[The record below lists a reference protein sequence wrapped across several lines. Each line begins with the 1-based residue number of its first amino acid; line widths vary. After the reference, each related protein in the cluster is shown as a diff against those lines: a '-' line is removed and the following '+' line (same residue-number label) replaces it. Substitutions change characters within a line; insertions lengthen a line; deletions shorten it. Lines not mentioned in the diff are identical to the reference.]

1 MATVS
6 SGQEITAAQYNDLQS
21 RVNNILGSGSYSSSD
36 VNANSGYGQSLASS
50 QVSAGTTILAS
61 HMDTLLT
68 DINKCRNHQS
78 GADSNSANIAVGDV
92 IGADASGTNA
102 QKGYNDY
109 NASIVDIELNRF
121 EIWPTQATSGT
132 FNANSVRT
140 TPWNGTITHQ
150 VRLTFDNFAHRRYF
164 FNAGGEIRFAATLTN
179 TVDSKGSDWATMLTN
194 MGTISFNYYTT
205 TQGGSGGTAASIG
218 NYGLT
223 TNPQTIYTRY
233 GNLAVYAENK
243 YQITSQHNSD
253 LPSTGNILTFTITF
267 ADLDQGDRPPNP
279 PPPPYGPIVDE
290 NVQGTLTSY
299 IQFYQPS
306 GSNVSISLPSITTT
320 TSL

>member
-1 MATVS
+1 MGTVS
-6 SGQEITAAQYNDLQS
+6 VGQQISASQYNDLQS
-21 RVNNILGSGSYSSSD
+21 RVANILGTGSYSTESIE
-36 VNANSGYGQSLASS
+36 ANSGYGQTLASG
-50 QVSAGTTILAS
+50 QVSSGTQILAS
-61 HMDTLLT
+61 HMEQLRT
-68 DINKCRNHQS
+68 DINKCNNHQIGS
-78 GADSNSANIAVGDV
+78 DSNIADIQVGDL
-92 IGADASGTNA
+92 ISADGVSNE
-102 QKGYNDY
+102 GYNDY
-109 NASIVDIELNRF
+109 DAAITTITDNKFLIDAGN
-121 EIWPTQATSGT
+121 ATSGT

-140 TPWNGTITHQ
+140 TAWNGTITHQ
-150 VRLTFDNFAHRRYF
+150 VQLTFDNFAHRRYF

-194 MGTISFNYYTT
+194 MGTISFSYLTT
-205 TQGGSGGTAASIG
+205 TEGGSGGTAASIG

-233 GNLAVYAENK
+233 GNLAVYAENR
-243 YQITSQHNSD
+243 YQITAQHNSD

-279 PPPPYGPIVDE
+279 PTPPYGPVVDE
-290 NVQGTLTSY
+290 NVRGTLTSY